1 MGARFGGRSRWFK
14 GKITKENSD
23 GTFDILYNDGDR
35 ERKVKKDLIRSL
47 EKNDSDNGSGS
58 GSGSDSDAAEL
69 DVGSKVEARF
79 GGRSRW
85 FKGKIT
91 RKNSDGTFDILY
103 NDGDRER
110 KVKKDLIRPL
120 DGGGKSS
127 SKSRS
132 KSRSK
137 KKGKELKLKKGM
149 EIEARYRGHSKW
161 VKGKI
166 TSVNRDY
173 IGDNDDTY
181 DIKYETGYTER
192 KVKKEMIRA
201 VGGDDSA

>member
-1 MGARFGGRSRWFK
+1 MG
-14 GKITKENSD
+14 
-23 GTFDILYNDGDR
+23 
-35 ERKVKKDLIRSL
+35 IRSL
-47 EKNDSDNGSGS
+47 ENKKSKKSSKGG
-58 GSGSDSDAAEL
+58 GSDTEADEIEEG
-69 DVGSKVEARF
+69 DKIEARF

-149 EIEARYRGHSKW
+149 EIEARYRGRSKW

-166 TSVNRDY
+166 AS
-173 IGDNDDTY
+173 
-181 DIKYETGYTER
+181 
-192 KVKKEMIRA
+192 
-201 VGGDDSA
+201 